1 MSRVQT
7 TAAQPPS
14 PLQASLPSQELVDR
28 YLSHVRVQKRLA
40 ARTQTL
46 YAQDLLKLQQ
56 SAAQAG
62 LLLEQVTPPDV
73 RRWVAQMHARGR
85 SGRGIALILSGWR
98 GFYVWLG
105 RQGLLAH
112 NPVQGVRAPKA
123 PKPLPKALGVDEAV
137 QLASFRQEEE
147 PGEQAG
153 LDVRDHCLTELLYG
167 CGLRIAV
174 LAGLDVP
181 ASAQARARPPR

>member
-56 SAAQAG
+56 SAA
-62 LLLEQVTPPDV
+62 VTCSSP
-73 RRWVAQMHARGR
+73 
-85 SGRGIALILSGWR
+85 
-98 GFYVWLG
+98 
-105 RQGLLAH
+105 
-112 NPVQGVRAPKA
+112 
-123 PKPLPKALGVDEAV
+123 
-137 QLASFRQEEE
+137 
-147 PGEQAG
+147 
-153 LDVRDHCLTELLYG
+153 T
-167 CGLRIAV
+167 
-174 LAGLDVP
+174 
-181 ASAQARARPPR
+181 